1 MKRALAVKLTARRPR
16 ITEGPKRPSKRKTET
31 SELSAAA
38 LRPHPQGGGLPWA
51 EAPPL
56 KAFLSEKT
64 PGTCCHSKSSLSFF
78 FFCTLPLV
86 GSSLTRDLTLGSES
100 AES

>member
-38 LRPHPQGGGLPWA
+38 LRPR
-51 EAPPL
+51 PL
-56 KAFLSEKT
+56 EAFLSEKT
-64 PGTCCHSKSSLSFF
+64 PGTCCQNSKSSLFFF
-78 FFCTLPLV
+78 FFCTLQLM
-86 GSSLTRDLTLGSES
+86 GSSLTRNLALGSES